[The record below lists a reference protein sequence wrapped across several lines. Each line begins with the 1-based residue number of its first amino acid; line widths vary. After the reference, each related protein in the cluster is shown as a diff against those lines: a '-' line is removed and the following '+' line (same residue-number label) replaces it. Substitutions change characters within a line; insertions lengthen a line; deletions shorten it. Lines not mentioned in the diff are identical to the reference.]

1 VKKFA
6 ERMPKAELHLHIEGT
21 LEPELMFE
29 LASRNQV
36 DLPFRSTAEV
46 RRAYQFSDL
55 QSFLDIYYQ
64 GTRVLLNDRDFFDL
78 TWAYLNKAYEQNV
91 RHAEIFFD
99 PQAHTRRGVPMESII
114 EGIHQALADGARRFG
129 ISSQLILCFLR
140 HLSGEEAMRTLE
152 AALSHRDYFAGVGL
166 DSSERGHP
174 PEKFTDVFMRARAE
188 DLFVVAHAGEE
199 GPPDYVWQALDTLGA
214 ARIDHGVRCTEDPAL
229 VERLRS
235 ERVPLTVCPLSN
247 VKLRVFDSIE
257 NHNLRKLIDAGL
269 CVTINSDDPAYFGGY
284 INENFGAVCDAFDL
298 NRAEISA
305 LGRNSIEGAFMDE
318 SRRQEIIGELEALE
332 TSAAFR

>member
-36 DLPFRSTAEV
+36 DLPFRSPADV

-64 GTRVLLNDRDFFDL
+64 GTRVLLHDRDFYDL
-78 TWAYLNKAYEQNV
+78 TLAYLNKAKEQNV

-99 PQAHTRRGVPMESII
+99 PQAHTQRGVPMEAII
-114 EGIHQALADGARRFG
+114 EGIHQALADGARQLR

-140 HLSGEEAMRTLE
+140 HLSGQDAMRTLE
-152 AALSHRDYFAGVGL
+152 AALSHREYFAGVGL
-166 DSSERGHP
+166 DSSELGHP
-174 PEKFTDVFMRARAE
+174 PEKFTDVFTRARAE
-188 DLFVVAHAGEE
+188 SLFVVAHAGEE
-199 GPPDYVWQALDTLGA
+199 GPADYVWQALDTLGA
-214 ARIDHGVRCTEDPAL
+214 VRIDHGVRCTEDPIL

-247 VKLRVFDSIE
+247 VKLRVFDSME
-257 NHNLRKLIDAGL
+257 DHNLRELIDAGL
-269 CVTINSDDPAYFGGY
+269 CVSINSDDPAYFGGY

-298 NRAEISA
+298 NREEICA
-305 LGRNSIEGAFMDE
+305 LGRNSFEGAFMDE
-318 SRRQEIIGELEALE
+318 SRRLEILEELNEFEAAQS
-332 TSAAFR
+332 TP